1 MNPMGGMRSMSV
13 IAGPGGLSRSD
24 CAVLPSRWRRLSR
37 SYWGGQAP
45 LRSLPL
51 MRWNSDERKIRWRN
65 EFNLGDHRP
74 CEPIARG

>member
-13 IAGPGGLSRSD
+13 IAGPGGLSQSD
-24 CAVLPSRWRRLSR
+24 CAVLPPLAEAVAQLLGWSS
-37 SYWGGQAP
+37 S

-51 MRWNSDERKIRWRN
+51 MRWNSDERKTRWRN

>member
-24 CAVLPSRWRRLSR
+24 CAVLPPPLAEAVAQLL
-37 SYWGGQAP
+37 GGQAP

-51 MRWNSDERKIRWRN
+51 MRWNNDERKTRWRN